1 MKKILSV
8 VLSAVMACTM
18 LSMPVQAAEPTSLSD
33 IGKEIEAL
41 AEDNK
46 DGYASFAA
54 AVFSGDEVVYSEHF
68 GYIDRENVIPAD
80 ENAVYEWGSISKM
93 CIWVSV
99 MQLYEQG
106 KIDLDADIQ
115 TYLPDGFLTKLQY
128 DEPITMLHLM
138 NHNAGWQESM
148 AALEVEDETDIIP
161 LEDALRK
168 SEPAQ
173 VFRPGEITAYSNWG
187 AALAAYIV
195 ECISGMDYADYLHEH
210 ILQPL
215 GMEQTAVSAD
225 YCDNMWVRE
234 QREKTKSYII
244 MNYPEMGMA
253 TDEALGTAMS
263 YILLYPAG
271 SVTGTLA
278 DITTFAQAFVDE
290 ECPLFAKQETL
301 DLMLSASDCYGDSA
315 IPKNCHGLWC
325 TEYAVST
332 MGHGGNTNAGSANLV
347 FDKESKTGVVVLAN
361 QQSEGVFCYGIPEL
375 VFGTFQDNPIY
386 QNAEITEQNDISG
399 NYVMSRGL
407 FEGAAKISTCL
418 DYLPLTQGEMPDS
431 YTQAGIPALTR
442 FSDHLYLI
450 EGSNDFL
457 YETVTPDGR
466 TVLEYSSMAY
476 VQDDAVEGEFT
487 AVMVFAAI
495 SVINLIILIA
505 ELILK
510 LVKKQKLVLENYI
523 ILAGQL
529 AKLVLAAALIILSAC
544 MISPAIYTVLCISMG
559 LCAVICL
566 ISGMMTIIR
575 LFAKNKLKL
584 SQYVWRIVFALCCF
598 FVSRFAV
605 YFELFNFWT

>member
-1 MKKILSV
+1 MKKILSAV
-8 VLSAVMACTM
+8 ISAVIACTM
-18 LSMPVQAAEPTSLSD
+18 LSMPVQAAEPTNLSD

-41 AEDNK
+41 AEENK

-54 AVFSGDEVVYSEHF
+54 AVFSGNEVVYSEHF
-68 GYIDRENVIPAD
+68 GYIDRENAIPAD

-115 TYLPDGFLTKLQY
+115 TYLPEGFLTKLQY

-138 NHNAGWQESM
+138 NHNAGWQETM
-148 AALEVEDETDIIP
+148 AALEVEDEADIVP
-161 LEDALRK
+161 LEEALRK

-210 ILQPL
+210 VLQPL

-225 YCDNMWVRE
+225 YRDNAWVRE

-244 MNYPEMGMA
+244 MNYPEMGMV
-253 TDEALGTAMS
+253 TDESLGTAMS

-278 DITTFAQAFVDE
+278 DLTTFAQAFVDE
-290 ECPLFAKQETL
+290 DCPLFAKQETL
-301 DLMLSASDCYGDSA
+301 DLMLSASDFYGESD

-361 QQSEGVFCYGIPEL
+361 QQSEGTFCYGIPEL

-386 QNAEITEQNDISG
+386 RNGEITEQNDISG

-407 FEGAAKISTCL
+407 FEGAAKISACL
-418 DYLPLTQGEMPDS
+418 DYLPLAQGETPDS

-457 YETVTPDGR
+457 YETATPDGK

-505 ELILK
+505 ELIIL
-510 LVKKQKLVLENYI
+510 LVKKQKMQRHNYV
-523 ILAGQL
+523 ILTGQL
-529 AKLVLAAALIILSAC
+529 AKLVIAAALIILLSC
-544 MISPAIYTVLCISMG
+544 MVSPAVYTVLCISMG

-566 ISGMMTIIR
+566 ISGVLNGGMMFR
-575 LFAKNKLKL
+575 KLKP
-584 SQYVWRIVFALCCF
+584 SQHAWRGIYTLCCF
-598 FVSRFAV
+598 FVSGFVV
-605 YFELFNFWT
+605 YFELFNFWA

>member
-1 MKKILSV
+1 MKKILSA

-18 LSMPVQAAEPTSLSD
+18 LSMPVQAAEPTNLSD
-33 IGKEIEAL
+33 IGKQIESL
-41 AEDNK
+41 AEENK

-68 GYIDRENVIPAD
+68 GYIDRENAIPAD

-93 CIWVSV
+93 CIWVSA

-106 KIDLDADIQ
+106 KIDLNTDIQ

-128 DEPITMLHLM
+128 NEPITMLHLM

-148 AALEVEDETDIIP
+148 AALEVEDEADIISF
-161 LEDALRK
+161 EEALRE
-168 SEPAQ
+168 SEP
-173 VFRPGEITAYSNWG
+173 
-187 AALAAYIV
+187 
-195 ECISGMDYADYLHEH
+195 
-210 ILQPL
+210 
-215 GMEQTAVSAD
+215 
-225 YCDNMWVRE
+225 
-234 QREKTKSYII
+234 
-244 MNYPEMGMA
+244 
-253 TDEALGTAMS
+253 
-263 YILLYPAG
+263 
-271 SVTGTLA
+271 
-278 DITTFAQAFVDE
+278 AQAFVDE
-290 ECPLFAKQETL
+290 DCPLFAKQETL
-301 DLMLSASDCYGDSA
+301 DLMLSVSDCYGDSA

-325 TEYAVST
+325 TEYAVNT

-361 QQSEGVFCYGIPEL
+361 QQGEGTFCYGIPEL

-399 NYVMSRGL
+399 NYVLSRGL
-407 FEGAAKISTCL
+407 FEGAAKISACL
-418 DYLPLTQGEMPDS
+418 DYLPLAQGETPDS
-431 YTQAGIPALTR
+431 YTQAGIPALTH

-457 YETVTPDGR
+457 YETVTSDGKIM
-466 TVLEYSSMAY
+466 LEYSSMAY

-487 AVMVFAAI
+487 AVMVFAII
-495 SVINLIILIA
+495 SVINLVILIA

-510 LVKKQKLVLENYI
+510 LVKKQKLALENYI

-529 AKLVLAAALIILSAC
+529 AKLVLAAALIILLSC
-544 MISPAIYTVLCISMG
+544 MISPAIYTVLCIGMG

-575 LFAKNKLKL
+575 LFAKNKPKL

-598 FVSRFAV
+598 FVSGFVV
-605 YFELFNFWT
+605 YFELFNFWI